1 MGLKEL
7 ACLAQ
12 VTKMVTGWDT
22 CLRLRLGWRGKSSK
36 EKEQLEL
43 QDNAGT
49 RTNGYELAVK
59 KM

>member
-12 VTKMVTGWDT
+12 VTKTVTGWDT
-22 CLRLRLGWRGKSSK
+22 CLQLRLGWRGESSK

-43 QDNAGT
+43 
-49 RTNGYELAVK
+49 
-59 KM
+59 